1 MTSSGGP
8 MSNVYVR
15 IGEHRTKYHTDVNCP
30 SLNGKQDTYM
40 GQESMSEDRAKEQ
53 GLTACQRCKR

>member
-1 MTSSGGP
+1 MGA
-8 MSNVYVR
+8 VYVR
-15 IGEHRTKYHTDVNCP
+15 IGEHRSAYHTDADCP

-40 GQESMSEDRAKEQ
+40 GQESMPEDKAKKQ